1 MKEET
6 RQLLEKAERALQAA
20 QTLLDTG
27 DAEFSAGRVY
37 YAMLYGAQAL
47 LRENDLQFGK
57 HSGVHAAFGQHFAK
71 TGVLDPKYHRWLL
84 DAFDERLQGD
94 YGFQVRFNMQAVATR
109 LEQAHEF
116 LREIK
121 RCLEEGNQPTRE
133 DHPEGE
139 E

>member
-1 MKEET
+1 VKEET
-6 RQLLEKAERALQAA
+6 RQLVEKAERALQAA

-47 LRENDLQFGK
+47 LRESDLQFGK

-94 YGFQVRFNMQAVATR
+94 YGFQAQVNRQAVATR
-109 LEQAHEF
+109 LEQAREF
-116 LREIK
+116 LGEI
-121 RCLEEGNQPTRE
+121 RRYLEGGTQPTRE
-133 DHPEGE
+133 GHPEKE

>member
-6 RQLLEKAERALQAA
+6 RLLLEKAERALQAA

-27 DAEFSAGRVY
+27 DTEFSAGRVY

-47 LRENDLQFGK
+47 LRENDLQFSK

-71 TGVLDPKYHRWLL
+71 TGVIDPKYHRWLL

-94 YGFQVRFNMQAVATR
+94 YGFQVRLTVEAVAAR

-116 LREIK
+116 LGEIK
-121 RCLEEGNQPTRE
+121 RYLEGGHQPIRE
-133 DHPEGE
+133 DLPEGE